1 MSSHLSLL
9 YWSRTCLRRRSAVLP
24 MALPLC
30 NRPEASPVIQA
41 APGLLRCEHGA
52 MPALLEG
59 GCSAAHSPHCSAQ
72 KRCGLLKCCSHL
84 A

>member
-30 NRPEASPVIQA
+30 NRPEASPVTKQHQVCSGVSTGPCLPCWEEA
-41 APGLLRCEHGA
+41 
-52 MPALLEG
+52 ALLPTALIAVLR
-59 GCSAAHSPHCSAQ
+59 SAAVF
-72 KRCGLLKCCSHL
+72 
-84 A
+84 